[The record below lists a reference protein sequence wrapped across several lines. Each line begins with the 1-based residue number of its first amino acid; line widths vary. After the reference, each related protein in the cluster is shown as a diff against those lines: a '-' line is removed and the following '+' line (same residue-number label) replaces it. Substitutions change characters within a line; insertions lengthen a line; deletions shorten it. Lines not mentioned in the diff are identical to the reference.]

1 MPSFDRRIRITVTDP
16 GDVDQF
22 GEPIPGAVTL
32 ETTVWAA
39 KQDLGSG
46 QDVTDNGTVIE
57 AFDSFI
63 IRYNARIAAAGVS
76 ELALFFQDDPAVAER
91 QYYVRRVREAGRR
104 KYLEVE
110 AAYTSRI

>member
-16 GDVDQF
+16 GDVDEF
-22 GEPIPGAVTL
+22 GESQPGAVTL
-32 ETTVWAA
+32 ETTLWAA

-46 QDVTDNGTVIE
+46 EDVTDNGTVIE

-63 IRYNARIAAAGVS
+63 IRYDKRIANAGVAYM
-76 ELALFFQDDPAVAER
+76 ALFFRDDPDVSER
-91 QYYVRRVREAGRR
+91 EYYVRRVREAGRR
-104 KYLEVE
+104 KYLELS

>member
-16 GDVDQF
+16 GDVDEF
-22 GEPIPGAVTL
+22 GETIPGAVTL

-46 QDVTDNGTVIE
+46 QEVSDLGTTIE

-63 IRYNARIAAAGVS
+63 IRYDTRIANAGIAFMS
-76 ELALFFQDDPAVAER
+76 LYFQDDPDVDVR
-91 QYYVRRVREAGRR
+91 RYYVRRVREVGRR

-110 AAYTSRI
+110 AAYTSRR